1 MRLGWIIGLG
11 LAVFGGTGAKAETL
25 RVEGIYAAG
34 ADAPSRARSIA
45 IAEFSG
51 RGGERLAFAIDA
63 ALRAAV
69 IDGAPWFDLTFTAPA
84 FGESYTYDGGADPGG
99 AGDGPD
105 AVLRGIAE
113 VEWHD
118 ADSGTKQV
126 EECVARDD
134 RNKCIEKKKVDVPCR
149 ARHVTLRPEVR
160 LVARDGTLL
169 YAKGDTLTTSQR
181 FCQDEERKPQV
192 SALAE
197 ELAIRFASA
206 VRSDLAPVYLV
217 QDIRVLESRE
227 GMVKADQTAFKAAL
241 RLTKTDAAA
250 ACRAFAALEA
260 TNPRSIT
267 VLFNIGLC
275 HESDGQLEA
284 AEARYADVLAIK
296 PGKLEPLEGLARI
309 ASGRRAQQQIDLHYP
324 EDVR

>member
-11 LAVFGGTGAKAETL
+11 LMGFAAMGAEAETL

-69 IDGAPWFDLTFTAPA
+69 IEGAPWFDLSFTAPA
-84 FGESYTYDGGADPGG
+84 FGESYTYDGGADSRNG
-99 AGDGPD
+99 GDGPD

-113 VEWHD
+113 VEWYD

-134 RNKCIEKKKVDVPCR
+134 RDKCIEKKKIDVACR

-169 YAKGDTLTTSQR
+169 YAKGDTITTSQR

-192 SALAE
+192 SSLTE
-197 ELAIRFASA
+197 ELAMRFASA
-206 VRSDLAPVYLV
+206 VRSDLAPVHLV

-227 GMVKADQTAFKAAL
+227 GMAKADQAAFKAAL

-284 AEARYADVLAIK
+284 AEARYVDVLAIK
-296 PGKLEPLEGLARI
+296 PGKLEPQEGLARI